1 MKFYK
6 LSTVVLF
13 AILSVACFWS
23 EETPNANS
31 TMNPN
36 LPANQPAN
44 NLPNTNEVPAAN
56 NVVTQPETEVI
67 PKTEEIKSLKTP
79 TEAFRTFTVA
89 AFNKDVEAV
98 KQSISKESLKFI
110 EASAK
115 QQNKTV
121 AELLTGGAV
130 KETTRKIPE
139 VRNEKIEGD
148 RATIEVKNEMGAY
161 NKIPLVKENGEW
173 KIALDELSKE
183 AQKKFEEMQKRL
195 SETN

>member
-6 LSTVVLF
+6 LSTVALF

-31 TMNPN
+31 ATN
-36 LPANQPAN
+36 ANQLAN
-44 NLPNTNEVPAAN
+44 NLPNTNEIPATN

-67 PKTEEIKSLKTP
+67 PKTGEIKSLKTP

-121 AELLTGGAV
+121 AELLTEGAV
-130 KETTRKIPE
+130 QETERKIPE

-148 RATIEVKNEMGAY
+148 RATIEVKNDMGIY

-195 SETN
+195 SEANP

>member
-6 LSTVVLF
+6 LSTVALF

-31 TMNPN
+31 S
-36 LPANQPAN
+36 ANSNNSVNSAN
-44 NLPNTNEVPAAN
+44 NLPNTNAVPPAN

-79 TEAFRTFTVA
+79 TEAFKTFTVA
-89 AFNKDVEAV
+89 AFNKDVETV

-130 KETTRKIPE
+130 QETERKIPE

-148 RATIEVKNEMGAY
+148 RATIEVKNELGIY

-195 SETN
+195 SEANP